1 MKKVKF
7 ISALLLASILVTGVI
22 GCSSQEK
29 KTANKANKISDKSD
43 ESKAEK
49 KDEDNQNVDGL
60 VKNYLSSYFTVD
72 KNDYEFYDQVSGDK
86 KTEDV
91 SKVQMASFNNAEK
104 FKPYFTEKSYRQFIL
119 NRIQLNRIEAAY
131 KGKYYVE
138 VKNISFK
145 EPEIY
150 KAPERMV
157 YDCSID
163 IVKKSLIGEADKFV
177 TINQKI
183 DVYKEKEGWRAMPFR
198 PSNTQ

>member
-1 MKKVKF
+1 MQKVKVLVVF
-7 ISALLLASILVTGVI
+7 LLASLMVVGII
-22 GCSSQEK
+22 GCDNQKEK
-29 KTANKANKISDKSD
+29 VIDNTSKTLAKSN
-43 ESKAEK
+43 ESKEENNK
-49 KDEDNQNVDGL
+49 EVDEL
-60 VKNYLSSYFTVD
+60 VKNYLLAYFTVD
-72 KNDYEFYDQVSGDK
+72 KSDHEFYEQVCGDK
-86 KTEDV
+86 KTEDAV
-91 SKVQMASFNNAEK
+91 KMQMASFNNAEK

-119 NRIQLNRIEAAY
+119 NRIQLDRIEAAY

-150 KAPERMV
+150 KDTERMV

-163 IVKKSLIGEADKFV
+163 IVKKSFTGEGDKFV

-198 PSNTQ
+198 TSTTE